1 MPEYAPHGNPGSMLD
16 TTKRNPPEVTNLQP
30 SARAK
35 RNGPPAAQALA
46 RLKGAKKKK
55 RKKTGAKKKRAR
67 LVGAARAGSVAAS
80 LPKKRKA

>member
-1 MPEYAPHGNPGSMLD
+1 MLD

-30 SARAK
+30 SARGR

-46 RLKGAKKKK
+46 RLKGAKKK

-80 LPKKRKA
+80 QPKKRKP